1 VTALRRATGAG
12 FVVLALAG
20 CGTTGRAATIEAK
33 LQRHLADRSLSV
45 KWVRCVAGASSTY
58 RCNVNF
64 GDPHV
69 QIYCA
74 ALVDGSLRT
83 AEWRQAEYG
92 RQDRAAS
99 ARECA
104 RRLGKS

>member
-1 VTALRRATGAG
+1 MRVSAGAI
-12 FVVLALAG
+12 VLALVLAG
-20 CGTTGRAATIEAK
+20 CGGDGGGGTIEAQ
-33 LQRHLADRSLSV
+33 LRRHLAARSLSV
-45 KWVRCVAGASSTY
+45 EWVRCVRGLSSIY

-74 ALVDGSLRT
+74 AVVDGKLRA
-83 AEWRQAEYG
+83 AEWPAAAHG

-104 RRLGKS
+104 RRLARP